1 MKTFK
6 LKKLIVK
13 EGIEAKLLQ
22 HEIKLLDGLIIN
34 REDEQNRWLIEA
46 FIDQSYLEFFKRLEE
61 ERQEI
66 MLEVKITKES
76 NPPATFIT
84 NIISVNEIGD
94 RMNVLFM
101 GTIVDRRIHYIED
114 LLERLV
120 KEGYKGEELL
130 RKFKAIL

>member
-46 FIDQSYLEFFKRLEE
+46 FIDQSYLEFFL
-61 ERQEI
+61 
-66 MLEVKITKES
+66 S
-76 NPPATFIT
+76 
-84 NIISVNEIGD
+84 D
-94 RMNVLFM
+94 
-101 GTIVDRRIHYIED
+101 
-114 LLERLV
+114 
-120 KEGYKGEELL
+120 
-130 RKFKAIL
+130 